1 MPNTHK
7 ELEAVFKPGFDATI
21 VIDGNES
28 MLSDIMSSV
37 QVSVKGG
44 VKALGGKLAD
54 GFVRTL
60 KESNQA
66 LLKAVGARRL
76 LLSTLANRA
85 KKDGVKEEVTFPA
98 ALLKRVTVKGKASDI
113 VPSIKLLEEA
123 IKQVY
128 EYEQGLEACYY
139 RELELLK
146 SISSIKET
154 KDAASL
160 LAKLDSLQHAEPKFP
175 DHNNS
180 MFGSKL
186 LPGGRQFLYNEETCR
201 FSISNEDV
209 KAEDETT
216 SFAEGEMVSILG
228 ECNRLLE
235 TYNTLTKCNDRYAK
249 YIAEFNTVVGKSFSH
264 LEELKGSVSA
274 TLLNDLESR
283 LQGDPATF
291 AFYTGFLPKV
301 VLVVDNHVEA
311 LTSFLSKHFN

>member
-1 MPNTHK
+1 MPDTHK
-7 ELEAVFKPGFDATI
+7 QLEAVFKPGFDATVI
-21 VIDGNES
+21 IDGNES

-37 QVSVKGG
+37 QSSVAGG
-44 VKALGGKLAD
+44 VKSLGGKLAD
-54 GFVRTL
+54 GFVKTL
-60 KESNQA
+60 KDTNQA

-85 KKDGVKEEVTFPA
+85 KKDGVKDEVVFPEG
-98 ALLKRVTVKGKASDI
+98 LLKKVTIKGQYSDI
-113 VPSIKLLEEA
+113 IPAIKVLEEA
-123 IKQVY
+123 IKQVH

-154 KDAASL
+154 KDAATL
-160 LAKLDSLQHAEPKFP
+160 LAKLDALQHPEPKFP
-175 DHNNS
+175 DHSNS
-180 MFGSKL
+180 MLRTKL
-186 LPGGRQFLYNEETCR
+186 LPGGREFVYNESTCR
-201 FSISNEDV
+201 FAIESEDI
-209 KAEDETT
+209 KADDETT
-216 SFAEGEMVSILG
+216 SFAESDMVRILG
-228 ECNRLLE
+228 ECNKLIETFNLLA
-235 TYNTLTKCNDRYAK
+235 KCNDRYGK

-301 VLVVDNHVEA
+301 VLIVDNHVEA